1 MATYQHTITINDS
14 ESIMLESAL
23 QFMIE
28 VCEKEMATNPRA
40 PYYAHLQSAKAVMA
54 RLNDDMVLTSKSD
67 FSV

>member
-1 MATYQHTITINDS
+1 MTTYQHTLTINDS

-28 VCEKEMATNPRA
+28 QCEKEIATNPRA
-40 PYYAHLQSAKAVMA
+40 PYYAHLQSAKAVIS

>member
-1 MATYQHTITINDS
+1 MTTYQYTLTINDS

-28 VCEKEMATNPRA
+28 RCEKEMATNPRA

-54 RLNDDMVLTSKSD
+54 RQNDDIVLTSKSD

>member
-1 MATYQHTITINDS
+1 MTTYQHTLTISDS
-14 ESIMLESAL
+14 ESIMMKTAL

-28 VCEKEMATNPRA
+28 RCEKEIATNPRA

-54 RLNDDMVLTSKSD
+54 RLYDDMVLTSKSD

>member
-1 MATYQHTITINDS
+1 MTTYQHILTISDS

-28 VCEKEMATNPRA
+28 RCEKEMATNPRA

-67 FSV
+67 FSA

>member
-1 MATYQHTITINDS
+1 MTTYQYILTISDS

-23 QFMIE
+23 KFMIE
-28 VCEKEMATNPRA
+28 RCEMELETNPRA

>member
-1 MATYQHTITINDS
+1 MTAYQHILTISDS

-28 VCEKEMATNPRA
+28 RCEKEMATNPRA

-54 RLNDDMVLTSKSD
+54 KLSDDIVLTSKSD

>member
-1 MATYQHTITINDS
+1 MTTYQHILTISDS

-23 QFMIE
+23 KFMIE
-28 VCEKEMATNPRA
+28 RCEMEVKTNPRA

>member
-1 MATYQHTITINDS
+1 MPSLQHTLTISDS

-28 VCEKEMATNPRA
+28 RCEKEIETDPRA

>member
-1 MATYQHTITINDS
+1 MTTYQHILTISDS
-14 ESIMLESAL
+14 ESIILESAL
-23 QFMIE
+23 KFMIE
-28 VCEKEMATNPRA
+28 RCEMELETNPRA

>member
-1 MATYQHTITINDS
+1 MTTYQHILTISDS

-23 QFMIE
+23 KFMIE
-28 VCEKEMATNPRA
+28 RCEMEVETNPRA

-54 RLNDDMVLTSKSD
+54 KLNDDMVLTSKSD

>member
-1 MATYQHTITINDS
+1 MTTYQHTLTLNDS

-23 QFMIE
+23 KFMIE
-28 VCEKEMATNPRA
+28 RFEMEVETNPRA

>member
-1 MATYQHTITINDS
+1 MTTYQYILTISDS

-23 QFMIE
+23 KFMIE
-28 VCEKEMATNPRA
+28 RCEMELETNPRA

-67 FSV
+67 FSI